1 MFRGVSCN
9 FTQDDQLKSYWE
21 GNTYMKTCKRCESR
35 SCRSLWWK
43 SLPGRWNRKYKA
55 MRQGHPVCLRMCKA
69 ASVAGKM
76 SDERVVEGEVREE
89 KGPFMKDLGGH
100 CKALSFYS
108 E

>member
-35 SCRSLWWK
+35 SCRYLVEEPS
-43 SLPGRWNRKYKA
+43 
-55 MRQGHPVCLRMCKA
+55 RQMEQEVQSHEARA
-69 ASVAGKM
+69 ASM
-76 SDERVVEGEVREE
+76 
-89 KGPFMKDLGGH
+89 FKDVQGGQ
-100 CKALSFYS
+100 CGWKN

>member
-1 MFRGVSCN
+1 
-9 FTQDDQLKSYWE
+9 
-21 GNTYMKTCKRCESR
+21 
-35 SCRSLWWK
+35 
-43 SLPGRWNRKYKA
+43 